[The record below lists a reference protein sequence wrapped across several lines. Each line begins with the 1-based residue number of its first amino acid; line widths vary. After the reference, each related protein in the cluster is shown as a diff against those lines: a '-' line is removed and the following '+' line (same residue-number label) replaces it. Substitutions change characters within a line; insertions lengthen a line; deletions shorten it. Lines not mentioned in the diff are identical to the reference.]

1 MRDLVGCL
9 EVFLCEREEVMPGPL
24 EPSNEPPPRVEFD
37 EPSYLSGGSDPEPS
51 QSEDERVGGQVQV
64 QAQVQVPD
72 RREEAGE
79 RENVETSADVL
90 ELARKSEILDR
101 TYVMSCTVSEEESDF
116 WIRLP
121 VCRRV
126 VVSDKKDGETPD
138 RKLAADP
145 VKQEALCR

>member
-1 MRDLVGCL
+1 M
-9 EVFLCEREEVMPGPL
+9 EFA
-24 EPSNEPPPRVEFD
+24 EPSC
-37 EPSYLSGGSDPEPS
+37 LSGGSDAEPS
-51 QSEDERVGGQVQV
+51 QSEDECVGDQAQV

-72 RREEAGE
+72 QREEARE
-79 RENVETSADVL
+79 REYVETSADIL
-90 ELARKSEILDR
+90 ELTSKSEILDQ
-101 TYVMSCTVSEEESDF
+101 TYVMSCTVSEEETDF

-121 VCRRV
+121 VRRRV